1 MGSLS
6 KELIIKLANESDVE
20 VLKELFHYYIF
31 LKQKKEDET
40 KKQWDDIEEVEPDEE
55 EIKIIND
62 FKNNSAKYEFVSIK
76 EGLI

>member
-20 VLKELFHYYIF
+20 VL
-31 LKQKKEDET
+31 
-40 KKQWDDIEEVEPDEE
+40 KQWDDIEEVEPDEE